1 MAFETRR
8 LNLLLALLAIIS
20 PGNRFAAAA
29 AASPEDHRYNVGDPV
44 PLFANRVGPLHNPR
58 YLPRERA
65 RLPPPSMFCVSNGG
79 SVVLE
84 LVAELLCFWVF
95 HQLGSDALAILGLLS
110 PFEIGVIRLSEVD
123 LVLELTL
130 LVFATGMSI
139 SIQVQQISNASCS
152 CCVMSGSTWGFLSKI
167 VWCSRR
173 CECPVKI
180 CLISLPFL
188 LWLFSCN
195 TRV

>member
-1 MAFETRR
+1 MWEIPSLCSPTEWARSTTPGIFPASELAF
-8 LNLLLALLAIIS
+8 
-20 PGNRFAAAA
+20 P
-29 AASPEDHRYNVGDPV
+29 
-44 PLFANRVGPLHNPR
+44 
-58 YLPRERA
+58 LPRCSACRMA
-65 RLPPPSMFCVSNGG
+65 VPWFLNWLRSSFVSGFSTSWVAMRLV
-79 SVVLE
+79 
-84 LVAELLCFWVF
+84 
-95 HQLGSDALAILGLLS
+95 ILGLLS
-110 PFEIGVIRLSEVD
+110 PFEVGVIRLSEVD

-139 SIQVQQISNASCS
+139 SIQVQPISNASCS